1 MSLFGAYLTR
11 VQAGSAVANYNVNV
25 LDPITFSGLIVGAM
39 IPYAFSALTMSAV
52 GQAAMEMIDEIKR
65 QFEGAKKG
73 QPIDTDRCVAIST
86 NASLKMMMAPG
97 ALVLLAPFVVGMLFS
112 KDCLSGLLA
121 GIIVSG
127 IQIAF
132 SFSNTGGAWDNC
144 KKKVEEG
151 TYISTSKTI
160 VEG

>member
-73 QPIDTDRCVAIST
+73 QPINTDRCVAIST

-97 ALVLLAPFVVGMLFS
+97 ALVLFAPFVVGMLFS
-112 KDCLSGLLA
+112 YFLL
-121 GIIVSG
+121 GI
-127 IQIAF
+127 
-132 SFSNTGGAWDNC
+132 
-144 KKKVEEG
+144 
-151 TYISTSKTI
+151 
-160 VEG
+160 